1 MRVMK
6 TPSRRS
12 RLEGKRSDAGRREE
26 FSRPEASCRGYGDG
40 EPKDHVGNDK
50 AGVGNL
56 ES

>member
-1 MRVMK
+1 MK